1 MRTHGSKLVDM
12 VCYVS
17 IGILM
22 GPYESLSV
30 LVRLNGF

>member
-1 MRTHGSKLVDM
+1 MRTHGSYLVDM

-22 GPYESLSV
+22 GPYESLSI
-30 LVRLNGF
+30 LVHPYGF